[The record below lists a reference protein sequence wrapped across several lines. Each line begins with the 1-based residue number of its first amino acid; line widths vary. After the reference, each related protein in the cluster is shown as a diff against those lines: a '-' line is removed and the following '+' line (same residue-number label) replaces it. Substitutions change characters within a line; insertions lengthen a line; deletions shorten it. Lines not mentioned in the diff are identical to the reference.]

1 MGLLT
6 WILVGLVAGFIAQLI
21 LGGGLGI
28 GLRSVVMT
36 ILLGVGGALLGGF
49 VSVWLGY
56 GDVTGFNVRSLVIA
70 TLGSLVV
77 IFIYRAVSSRT
88 SGRQGLI

>member
-21 LGGGLGI
+21 LGGGLSI
-28 GLRSVVMT
+28 GLRSILLT
-36 ILLGVGGALLGGF
+36 ILLGIGGALLGGF
-49 VSVWLGY
+49 VSVALGY

-70 TLGSLVV
+70 VLGAIVV
-77 IFIYRAVSSRT
+77 IFVFRMVSSR
-88 SGRQGLI
+88 GGNRGLI